1 MNKLAI
7 FLNKY
12 KTVATA
18 LIVVS
23 FLLAALVALLSCAF
37 CDVGPISVCI
47 RTAKIAISIPF
58 FQLFF
63 FLIGRYLFSKEKEN
77 LILASGIFMLIS
89 VLPLLLAFLVYII
102 LNIMQILGP
111 MISPM

>member
-63 FLIGRYLFSKEKEN
+63 FLIGRYLLSKEKEN

-89 VLPLLLAFLVYII
+89 LLPLLLVFAGFIFL
-102 LNIMQILGP
+102 QIVSLLP
-111 MISPM
+111 QI